1 MGACR
6 RVPSAP
12 LGPCLFTG
20 GWGGKAAVGTADIC
34 HAQTTCTSANNSTFP
49 HPRSLPD
56 LQADFSP
63 LRLFITDAISPA
75 PLPQFH
81 YLFLPRRPVSFLPS
95 QSFSL
100 RLLQLLPLLF
110 PAPHPSPLLTG
121 EPFPAGCPQST
132 PAALPSAALLSQ
144 QRAPYPLKTASF
156 GLNKYDNFQG
166 FKDIVEVWWKKG
178 KKFFTSMAKN
188 LSFRSLVRRTVKWDQ
203 RRHLTC
209 ENPPLE
215 EFNPM
220 EYNTASVSFQ
230 GSICVGNVR
239 GLRTCC
245 GRDRDA
251 GHTVSNLPWHGIPGS
266 TLLPPRPVS
275 PGIP

>member
-209 ENPPLE
+209 ENPPLLCPGWE
-215 EFNPM
+215 RPRAASQKTEF
-220 EYNTASVSFQ
+220 FK
-230 GSICVGNVR
+230 
-239 GLRTCC
+239 
-245 GRDRDA
+245 
-251 GHTVSNLPWHGIPGS
+251 
-266 TLLPPRPVS
+266 
-275 PGIP
+275 